1 MALTAEVLHEDLV
14 RELNGARKIR
24 NFDAKQWVDQKA
36 DMFNEYLNKAGL
48 KACLVSVSGGIDSA
62 VTFALMKYAQQK
74 KGSPLQRVIGI
85 AQPIKST
92 EAIWKRAFLLEKA
105 FNAEIITVDQ
115 SALHTQLQ
123 SLCDTAIGITGNQ
136 FSNGQLKSYMRTPVN
151 FYVAQLLSQNGT
163 PCVVLGT
170 GNYDE
175 DGYLYYFC
183 KAGDGVADI
192 QLINDLHKSEVF
204 AVGRELGVPKEIL
217 DAPPSADLWSDQT
230 DENELGFT
238 YDFVELLTEYLR
250 WDEKKQ
256 NDFVNSLSSDA
267 KAQWQRLRE
276 KAESIHRRNRHKER
290 YPLNLN
296 ILPTKPDS
304 EKPL

>member
-1 MALTAEVLHEDLV
+1 MTAEVLHQDLV
-14 RELNGARKIR
+14 RELHEARKIR
-24 NFDAKQWVDQKA
+24 NFNAKQWVDQKS
-36 DMFNEYLNKAGL
+36 DMFNEYLRKAGL
-48 KACLVSVSGGIDSA
+48 KACLVSVSGGIDSS
-62 VTFALMKYAQQK
+62 VTLAIMKHAQQK
-74 KGSPLQRVIGI
+74 KDSPLQRVLGI

-92 EAIWKRAFLLEKA
+92 EKIWKRALLLEKTLK
-105 FNAEIITVDQ
+105 AEIITVDQ
-115 SALHTQLQ
+115 TSLHTQLQ
-123 SLCDTAIGITGNQ
+123 SLCDTAVGVTGNP

-151 FYVAQLLSQNGT
+151 FYIAQLLTQNGT

-204 AVGRELGVPKEIL
+204 AVGRELGVPQEIL
-217 DAPPSADLWSDQT
+217 DAPPSADLWDDQT

-250 WDEKKQ
+250 WNEKKQ
-256 NDFVNSLSSDA
+256 TEFVNSLSHEA
-267 KAQWQRLRE
+267 KEQWQKLKD
-276 KAESIHRRNRHKER
+276 KAELIHRRNRHKEQ

-296 ILPTKPDS
+296 ILPTKPDN

>member
-1 MALTAEVLHEDLV
+1 MSVAPEKLIPELVEKLHEV
-14 RELNGARKIR
+14 RKAR
-24 NFDAKQWVDQKA
+24 NFNAREWSDQKA
-36 DMFNEYLNKAGL
+36 DMFNDYMRKAGL
-48 KACLVSVSGGIDSA
+48 TACLVSVSGGVDSS
-62 VTFALMKYAQQK
+62 VTLALMVHAQK
-74 KGSPLQRVIGI
+74 RPNSPIKRVIGI

-92 EAIWKRAFLLEKA
+92 EKIWKRALLLKETYGV
-105 FNAEIITVDQ
+105 EIITVDQ
-115 SALHTQLQ
+115 SELHTQLQ
-123 SLCDTAIGITGNQ
+123 SLCDTAIGVEGSA

-204 AVGRELGVPKEIL
+204 SVGRELSVPNDIL
-217 DAPPSADLWSDQT
+217 VAPPSADLWDDQT
-230 DENELGFT
+230 DEGELGFT
-238 YDFVELLTEYLR
+238 YDFVELLTEFLR
-250 WDEKKQ
+250 FSEEKQKEFINSFSPSGKSQWD
-256 NDFVNSLSSDA
+256 SLRA
-267 KAQWQRLRE
+267 KAELV
-276 KAESIHRRNRHKER
+276 HRRNRHKES

-296 ILPTKPDS
+296 ILPTKPDN
-304 EKPL
+304 EK